1 MLRNLA
7 IDCRRPRTSL
17 RSIGGVTIATIAA
30 APTRRSIITKV
41 EIGAAGDLTIVRSA
55 PPRARV

>member
-1 MLRNLA
+1 LA